1 MVAIGECGLGNRTIA
16 LKGGMDI
23 LMITFFFFSKDY
35 DRLEFCD
42 KATQQ
47 KYFKVQFQLAKETRL
62 PMFLHNRNT
71 GGDFY
76 TMIQEHRDQF
86 THGVVHSFTG
96 PMDEMEQLVALGLY
110 IGINGCSLKTQEN
123 LNVVKAI
130 PRDRLMIET
139 GKSSL

>member
-1 MVAIGECGLGNRTIA
+1 
-16 LKGGMDI
+16 
-23 LMITFFFFSKDY
+23 
-35 DRLEFCD
+35 
-42 KATQQ
+42 
-47 KYFKVQFQLAKETRL
+47 
-62 PMFLHNRNT
+62 
-71 GGDFY
+71 
-76 TMIQEHRDQF
+76 MIQEHRDQF

-139 GKSSL
+139 GKSIL